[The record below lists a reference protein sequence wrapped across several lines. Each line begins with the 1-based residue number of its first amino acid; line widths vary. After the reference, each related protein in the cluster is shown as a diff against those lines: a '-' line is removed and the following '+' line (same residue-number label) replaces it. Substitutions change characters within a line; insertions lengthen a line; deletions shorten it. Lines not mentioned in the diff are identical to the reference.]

1 MPTVCQTLY
10 IISNHYSC
18 GYCYLS
24 LEMEI
29 LAQRGSLILPALPR
43 CEVVQL
49 GFTDQVLFAVYFTTP
64 GGLEREHV
72 TFWMTIDIQGH
83 VEESQE
89 QIQSFMFL
97 LPII

>member
-1 MPTVCQTLY
+1 
-10 IISNHYSC
+10 
-18 GYCYLS
+18 
-24 LEMEI
+24 MEI